1 MSFIRIKHV
10 VGWDGW
16 FVRSCTVYNSYND
29 DVQEYSKWSLLQSE
43 YSSGTVNTSDD
54 GDDEAVIDDSDH

>member
-1 MSFIRIKHV
+1 M
-10 VGWDGW
+10 
-16 FVRSCTVYNSYND
+16 YNSYND
-29 DVQEYSKWSLLQSE
+29 VVHEFSKWSLLQSE

>member
-10 VGWDGW
+10 DGW
-16 FVRSCTVYNSYND
+16 FVRSCTVYSYNI
-29 DVQEYSKWSLLQSE
+29 VVREYSKWSLLQSE

-54 GDDEAVIDDSDH
+54 GDDDAMIDDSDH